1 MKRIVLT
8 LTAAALA
15 VAPVTAFG
23 HSSSATN
30 ENIVAVAAGNPHFS
44 TLVSLV
50 KKAGLVGALSGKGKL
65 TVFAPTNAAFAKVP
79 KATLDALAKDK
90 AKLRAV
96 LTYHVVKGAVPAS
109 KVVTLN
115 GRSVKTLNGA
125 SVRIRITGN
134 AKKSVYVNNSK
145 VVRTDIAAS
154 NGIIHVINRVLLP
167 PTNSTPVRDGA
178 VRGPSH
184 RVAGRA
190 DAAIVTRHMRPWSN
204 PESAARRRERRLTA
218 GLRRSDP
225 AALREI
231 YEEHGALTFGYL
243 VAAMGDRAAA
253 EDVQQEVFLE
263 VWRRGASY
271 DPERSGLGTWIM
283 VIARSRAID
292 ALRKRVREP
301 RDPAGT
307 VAVME
312 QIEDP
317 SETPDELLERW
328 RVAGLL
334 RRLPREQSQ
343 LLRLRFY
350 DGLSQT
356 EIAERTGMPLGT
368 VKMRM
373 VQGLNRLR
381 DLIEQEGGR

>member
-1 MKRIVLT
+1 
-8 LTAAALA
+8 
-15 VAPVTAFG
+15 
-23 HSSSATN
+23 
-30 ENIVAVAAGNPHFS
+30 
-44 TLVSLV
+44 
-50 KKAGLVGALSGKGKL
+50 
-65 TVFAPTNAAFAKVP
+65 
-79 KATLDALAKDK
+79 
-90 AKLRAV
+90 
-96 LTYHVVKGAVPAS
+96 
-109 KVVTLN
+109 
-115 GRSVKTLNGA
+115 
-125 SVRIRITGN
+125 
-134 AKKSVYVNNSK
+134 
-145 VVRTDIAAS
+145 
-154 NGIIHVINRVLLP
+154 
-167 PTNSTPVRDGA
+167 
-178 VRGPSH
+178 
-184 RVAGRA
+184 
-190 DAAIVTRHMRPWSN
+190 MRPWSN
-204 PESAARRRERRLTA
+204 PESAARRRERRLAA

-231 YEEHGALTFGYL
+231 YEDHGGSTFGYL
-243 VAAMGDRAAA
+243 VSAMGDRAAA

-271 DPERSGLGTWIM
+271 DPARGSLSTWIM

-292 ALRKRVREP
+292 ALRKRMREP

-307 VAVME
+307 LAVIE

-334 RRLPREQSQ
+334 RRLPREESQ

-381 DLIEQEGGR
+381 DMIEQEGGR